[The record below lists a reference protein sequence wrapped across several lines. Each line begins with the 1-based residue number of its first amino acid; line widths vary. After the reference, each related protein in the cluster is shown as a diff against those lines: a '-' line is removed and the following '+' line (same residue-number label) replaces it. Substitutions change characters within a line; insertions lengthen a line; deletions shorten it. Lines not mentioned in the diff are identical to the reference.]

1 MPVFKFQGYV
11 YYSGRFL
18 AFFKSCETQDKI
30 PDFLQ
35 DLQDSKNFR
44 FFLLFLS
51 FQPEKVV
58 NFTTNIFYV

>member
-35 DLQDSKNFR
+35 DLQDSKNFQ
-44 FFLLFLS
+44 FFGY
-51 FQPEKVV
+51 
-58 NFTTNIFYV
+58 I